1 MTRQICA
8 RCQQSTDEPV
18 VVGVEHG
25 ASVGGRTTYACPGCA
40 PSFPKQVDVFAV
52 MASMRRA
59 RETGRTIEPGRS

>member
-8 RCQQSTDEPV
+8 RCQQSTVEPV
-18 VVGVEHG
+18 VVGMEHG
-25 ASVGGRTTYACPGCA
+25 ASIGGRTAYACPGCA

-59 RETGRTIEPGRS
+59 REMGRATQPGRS